1 MPSKGDVGGGKTNM
15 RLGPLIV
22 ERNALLIEMARR
34 IKLNNEIKM
43 KITGPNSLY
52 IQCLRHDREN
62 GGHNS

>member
-1 MPSKGDVGGGKTNM
+1 M

-43 KITGPNSLY
+43 KITGPNSIY